1 MRGVSYV
8 LFVLAATCLVLPW
21 LVAFLV
27 VSADRYWHRD
37 DWE

>member
-1 MRGVSYV
+1 MRGLVYV
-8 LFVLAATCLVLPW
+8 LAVAFAVIIVIPFA
-21 LVAFLV
+21 VAFLV

>member
-1 MRGVSYV
+1 MRGLVYV
-8 LFVLAATCLVLPW
+8 LAVAFAVIIVIPFS
-21 LVAFLV
+21 VAFLV